1 MVTIYDLLEV
11 DENAT
16 KQEIEKAYQRLLL
29 EYHKDPNLS
38 VQENQENEMI
48 LNKLKI
54 AYDILS
60 NDEKRKKYD
69 NDLAK
74 KRAEDLIKN
83 VSTSNAIRN
92 ENNSENEKIKTT
104 EKNDNINTTIEVS
117 SNNSATNSKIVSEN
131 IFANQNNVEKVT
143 TPRQEQFPD
152 EYQDDEVS
160 LSKEEQEKL
169 RKAAQREFKNN
180 LKKAQKAEEEYN
192 QAYNEAYNNYLR
204 KMGYN
209 VKEPWTLKRVKNV
222 VITLIVIVLV
232 CVIAWMIPP
241 VREILISIYEDNIII
256 KSVVDIF
263 GMFINAILSIFKK

>member
-16 KQEIEKAYQRLLL
+16 KQEIEESYQKLIL
-29 EYHKDPNLS
+29 EYHKNPSLS
-38 VQENQENEMI
+38 AQENQENEMI

-83 VSTSNAIRN
+83 VSTSNVIKE
-92 ENNSENEKIKTT
+92 ENNLKEEKAKENTIKNDVVDNSENENST
-104 EKNDNINTTIEVS
+104 EKYTAVKREN
-117 SNNSATNSKIVSEN
+117 VSEDYS
-131 IFANQNNVEKVT
+131 E
-143 TPRQEQFPD
+143 
-152 EYQDDEVS
+152 DEVV

-169 RKAAQREFKNN
+169 RKAAQKEFKNN

-222 VITLIVIVLV
+222 VITLVAIVLV
-232 CVIAWMIPP
+232 CIIAWMIPP
-241 VREILISIYEDNIII
+241 VREILTSIYEDNIII